1 MLSSNYRKGGFS
13 VDKFRKWQS
22 WLLIGWAY
30 SLFALIGLMSLLPVE
45 TALVCLALWGL
56 VMLAVCGL
64 NIRVA
69 CRAGENAAMR
79 GMVMKLVLIP
89 FYAGVFVLGIITF
102 AAPPVFI
109 GLFLMDGL
117 LLLTTSAYGL
127 AAVFGALREKRLPL
141 LPGMLLGGGH
151 LLFAADVVC
160 SVVLWVWLR
169 RMHQ

>member
-1 MLSSNYRKGGFS
+1 MQQKQNMHWLKGVLAMS
-13 VDKFRKWQS
+13 KMAKFFITCS
-22 WLLIGWAY
+22 A
-30 SLFALIGLMSLLPVE
+30 
-45 TALVCLALWGL
+45 
-56 VMLAVCGL
+56 
-64 NIRVA
+64 
-69 CRAGENAAMR
+69 
-79 GMVMKLVLIP
+79 
-89 FYAGVFVLGIITF
+89 VFVLGIITF